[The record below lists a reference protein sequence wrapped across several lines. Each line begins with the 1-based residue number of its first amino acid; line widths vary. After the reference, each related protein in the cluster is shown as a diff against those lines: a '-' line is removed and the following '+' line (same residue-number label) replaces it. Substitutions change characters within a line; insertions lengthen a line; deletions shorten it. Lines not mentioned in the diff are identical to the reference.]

1 MKHWAVYL
9 GTINSH
15 MKFVIETLPITNKQV
30 YLPVDECDELS
41 EKELAERLTTA
52 TQGVLQG
59 EEVFVY

>member
-1 MKHWAVYL
+1 MYL
-9 GTINSH
+9 GTKDKQ
-15 MKFVIETLPITNKQV
+15 MKFTIQSLPITNKQV

-59 EEVFVY
+59 EEVFIY

>member
-1 MKHWAVYL
+1 MTFL
-9 GTINSH
+9 IQ
-15 MKFVIETLPITNKQV
+15 TLPTTNKQV

-41 EKELAERLTTA
+41 EKELSERLTTA

>member
-1 MKHWAVYL
+1 
-9 GTINSH
+9 
-15 MKFVIETLPITNKQV
+15 MKFTIQSLPITNKQV

>member
-52 TQGVLQG
+52 IQWVLPND
-59 EEVFVY
+59 EITIL